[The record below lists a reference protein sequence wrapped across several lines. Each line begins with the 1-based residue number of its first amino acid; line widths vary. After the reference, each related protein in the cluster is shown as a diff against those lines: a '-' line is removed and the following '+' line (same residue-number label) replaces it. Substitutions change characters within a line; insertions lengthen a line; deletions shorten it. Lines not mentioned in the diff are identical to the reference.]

1 MALKIAI
8 IIFLLL
14 MIVMFIAL
22 GYLIF
27 DMLDKVNE
35 MHTAYNSFLKMLT
48 GQVNSTFD
56 KWEET
61 IKTLDESIELNN
73 KLIECLDEA
82 QKNSPLF

>member
-48 GQVNSTFD
+48 GQVESTFD
-56 KWEET
+56 KWEAT
-61 IKTLDESIELNN
+61 IKTLNESIELNS
-73 KLIECLDEA
+73 KLIEAFDKA
-82 QKNSPLF
+82 QKNHLLY